1 MQGGIALQRVVFS
14 SVPFLFFCSGAFFL
28 SVKMISERCFSTVVA
43 GYSLFF
49 IFLFL
54 MFSSKVISEEFAL
67 RSLKCSPLMK
77 PFVMP
82 GG

>member
-14 SVPFLFFCSGAFFL
+14 FVPFLFFCSSAFFL

-49 IFLFL
+49 IFFIPRVLFKSD
-54 MFSSKVISEEFAL
+54 FRGI
-67 RSLKCSPLMK
+67 CS
-77 PFVMP
+77 
-82 GG
+82 

>member
-14 SVPFLFFCSGAFFL
+14 FVPFLFFCSGTFFL

-49 IFLFL
+49 IFFIPRVLFKSD
-54 MFSSKVISEEFAL
+54 FRGI
-67 RSLKCSPLMK
+67 CS
-77 PFVMP
+77 
-82 GG
+82 

>member
-14 SVPFLFFCSGAFFL
+14 FVPFLFFCSGAFFL

-49 IFLFL
+49 IFFIPRVLFKSD
-54 MFSSKVISEEFAL
+54 FRGI
-67 RSLKCSPLMK
+67 CS
-77 PFVMP
+77 
-82 GG
+82 

>member
-14 SVPFLFFCSGAFFL
+14 FVPFLFFCSGAFFL

-49 IFLFL
+49 IFFIPHVLFKSD
-54 MFSSKVISEEFAL
+54 FRGI
-67 RSLKCSPLMK
+67 CS
-77 PFVMP
+77 
-82 GG
+82 